1 MKNKFENDF
10 FESGDSWWS
19 IQDQIEKHTDPNITQ
34 ELRHIMDL
42 SPYNQRDMLLEIDKL
57 KAEIAEQNKPKPQ
70 KTFEE
75 TKKREIR
82 FSDSPLLETID
93 YFLYRLKN

>member
-10 FESGDSWWS
+10 FESRDSWWS

-34 ELRHIMDL
+34 ELRHIMEL
-42 SPYNQRDMLLEIDKL
+42 SLYNQRDMLLEIDKL

-70 KTFEE
+70 KTVQ
-75 TKKREIR
+75 
-82 FSDSPLLETID
+82 SDLESKYIKFND
-93 YFLYRLKN
+93 RLQKAFN

>member
-1 MKNKFENDF
+1 MKNKYKNDF
-10 FESGDSWWS
+10 FESRDSWWS

-34 ELRHIMDL
+34 ELRHIMEL
-42 SPYNQRDMLLEIDKL
+42 SLYNQRDMLLEIDKL
-57 KAEIAEQNKPKPQ
+57 KAEIAEQNKPKTK

>member
-1 MKNKFENDF
+1 MNQGILGGQFR
-10 FESGDSWWS
+10 
-19 IQDQIEKHTDPNITQ
+19 IRLEKHTDPYITQ

-42 SPYNQRDMLLEIDKL
+42 SLYNQRDMLLEIDKL
-57 KAEIAEQNKPKPQ
+57 KAEIAKQNEPKT
-70 KTFEE
+70 KRTFEE